1 MAEPERDTISIDSD
15 IQPELFELLVRW
27 LYSSSVVM
35 PNDIFQVSDLFFL
48 AFDFQVLD
56 LMTRCENEII
66 NKLNSTNVVQILL
79 RFYPAKD
86 RCLKQMGKVKR
97 FIKEPLTQVT
107 HKTVIIPD
115 NEETKE
121 ITIVEPMTSLSV
133 EVRADDAE
141 IRD

>member
-35 PNDIFQVSDLFFL
+35 PNDIFQVSDIFFL

-97 FIKEPLTQVT
+97 SIKEPLTQVT
-107 HKTVIIPD
+107 HKTVIVPD

>member
-1 MAEPERDTISIDSD
+1 MAEPERDTISLDGD

-97 FIKEPLTQVT
+97 SIKEPLLQ
-107 HKTVIIPD
+107 
-115 NEETKE
+115 
-121 ITIVEPMTSLSV
+121 IT
-133 EVRADDAE
+133 
-141 IRD
+141 

>member
-97 FIKEPLTQVT
+97 SIKEPLTQVT